1 MLHFNPEV
9 LLDSSLYTLGLG
21 ASEFHFLLCA
31 LIILAIADYLKY
43 KKINVLGKLQ
53 QQSLWF
59 RSLAFALLFCSVIL
73 FGVFG
78 PEYEASQFI
87 YFQF

>member
-1 MLHFNPEV
+1 ML
-9 LLDSSLYTLGLG
+9 LLDPEILVNGSLYTLGISEG
-21 ASEFHFLLCA
+21 EFHFLLIA
-31 LIILAIADYLKY
+31 LFVLAIADYLKY
-43 KKINVLGKLQ
+43 KKIDVLGKLQ
-53 QQSLWF
+53 QQEMWF
-59 RSLAFALLFCSVIL
+59 RSLAFALLFSAVIL